1 MLRKGIGIDVGATQ
15 ISISSAQGSLLLRDL
30 NVAAIEVETGKV
42 IEAGAAAVRY
52 LKEFGDRVELCWPA
66 WEKVVRHADVLS
78 EIFRIFLRRALG
90 RAFFKPEAMVSIP
103 CDLTEA
109 QTNAVEDALLGAGA
123 HRVHFLEAPLC
134 AALGVGFDFS
144 APSGQMIIHMG
155 ASRTEVAIVFLGD
168 MVAYRTDTVGGNAF
182 DEAIIAYMKNVH
194 HLHIGKRTAEQIK
207 IRIGNVSNHETPK
220 KIDVKGRCLDTGE
233 QRVVTLSSRD
243 MLGVLQEPIMAIFDL
258 IHGVITKAGDEM
270 RADVAQ
276 YGIVLTG
283 GGVLGGFDQFL
294 YDALGLQARIAPNA
308 ETAAVEGAAK
318 ALSKI

>member
-1 MLRKGIGIDVGATQ
+1 MLRKGIGIDVGVTQ
-15 ISISSAQGSLLLRDL
+15 ISISSAEGGLLLRDL
-30 NVAAIEVETGKV
+30 NVAAIDVETGKV
-42 IEAGAAAVRY
+42 VEAGAAATRY
-52 LKEFGDRVELCWPA
+52 VKEFGDRVELCWPA
-66 WEKVVRHADVLS
+66 WEKVVRHVDVLS

-90 RAFFKPEAMVSIP
+90 RAMLRPTVMVSIP

-109 QTNAVEDALLGAGA
+109 QTNAVEDALLSAGA

-168 MVAYRTDTVGGNAF
+168 MVTYRTDTVGGNTF
-182 DEAIIAYMKNVH
+182 DEAIIAHMKNVH
-194 HLHIGKRTAEQIK
+194 HLSIGKRTAEQIK
-207 IRIGNVSNHETPK
+207 MRIGIVCKHEPHK
-220 KIDVKGRCLDTGE
+220 KLDVKGRCLDTGE
-233 QRVVTLSSRD
+233 QRVVTLSSEH
-243 MLGVLQEPIMAIFDL
+243 MLGILQEPIMDIFDL

-270 RADVAQ
+270 RADVAR

-283 GGVLGGFDQFL
+283 GGVLMGFDTFIH
-294 YDALGLQARIAPNA
+294 DALGLQARIAPNA

>member
-1 MLRKGIGIDVGATQ
+1 MLRKGIGIDVGSTQ
-15 ISISSAQGSLLLRDL
+15 ISISSAEGGLLLRDL
-30 NVAAIEVETGKV
+30 NVAAIDVETGKV
-42 IEAGAAAVRY
+42 IDAGASAVRY
-52 LKEFGDRVELCWPA
+52 LQEFGSRVELCWPA
-66 WEKVVRHADVLS
+66 WDKVVRHADVLA

-90 RAFFKPEAMVSIP
+90 RGMFKPEAMVSIP

-109 QTNAVEDALLGAGA
+109 QTNAVEDALLSAGA

-168 MVAYRTDTVGGNAF
+168 MVTFRTDSVGGNAF
-182 DEAIIAYMKNVH
+182 DEAIIEHMKREH

-207 IRIGNVSNHETPK
+207 IRIGDVSDHEPAK
-220 KIDVKGRCLDTGE
+220 KLDVKGRCLDTGE
-233 QRVVTLSSRD
+233 QRVVTLCSRN
-243 MLGVLQEPIMAIFDL
+243 MLSVLQEPIMTIFDL
-258 IHGVITKAGDEM
+258 IHSVILKAGDEM
-270 RADVAQ
+270 RADVAA

-283 GGVLGGFDQFL
+283 SGVLMGFDRFL
-294 YDALGLQARIAPNA
+294 FDALGLQARIAPNA
-308 ETAAVEGAAK
+308 ETAAVEGAAQ